1 MILGLRTP
9 LAFAAIFLAIC
20 AFVAAQEVPAKNQ
33 VSSPQRAEL
42 LSQLDGAFNGI
53 VERALPAVVQ
63 IQVSG
68 YGPPE
73 HAEGDADTSVIQ
85 RQRAIG
91 SGVIVEP
98 DGYIMTNAHV
108 VAGAQRIRVVLAPTP
123 TELVEGKASFMRR
136 HRVFDAR
143 LLGLDRKVDLALIKI
158 DEKDLPY
165 IPLKSDFR
173 IQLGQL
179 AVAIGSPEGLEHTVT
194 RGIVSAAGRQL
205 ELDKPMVY
213 IQTDAPIN
221 PGNSGGALID
231 RDGNL
236 VGLNTFILTEGGGS
250 EGLGFAIPEPVVR
263 FVYHELRDHGH
274 IRRSQIGAKAQTI
287 TPDLAAAL
295 HLPQDWGVIIS
306 DVIPDGPAEQAGLK
320 PKDIVLSVNGRPIDS
335 LPKFTISL
343 YLHPRE
349 APLNL
354 LVQRGS
360 ELQRLSITPVSVQAG
375 PERLSDLVDPKNL
388 IVPLGVFLLDLDKSL
403 ADALPGL
410 RSTSGVIV
418 AGTVD
423 YTPRLDADLEVGDVI
438 RSMNGAALSNTNDLR
453 TRLTQLKPGEPVVF
467 EVEREGA
474 FQFVTFEME

>member
-1 MILGLRTP
+1 
-9 LAFAAIFLAIC
+9 
-20 AFVAAQEVPAKNQ
+20 
-33 VSSPQRAEL
+33 
-42 LSQLDGAFNGI
+42 
-53 VERALPAVVQ
+53 
-63 IQVSG
+63 
-68 YGPPE
+68 
-73 HAEGDADTSVIQ
+73 
-85 RQRAIG
+85 
-91 SGVIVEP
+91 
-98 DGYIMTNAHV
+98 MTNAHV
-108 VAGAQRIRVVLAPTP
+108 VSGAQRIRVVIAPTP
-123 TELVEGKASFMRR
+123 TELIEGKSSFMRR

-143 LLGLDRKVDLALIKI
+143 LLGMDRKVDLALIKI

-165 IPLKSDFR
+165 IPLRSDFR

-179 AVAIGSPEGLEHTVT
+179 AIAIGSPEGLEHTVT

-295 HLPQDWGVIIS
+295 HLLQDWGVIIS
-306 DVIPDGPAEQAGLK
+306 DVIPEGPAEKAGLK
-320 PKDIVLSVNGRPIDS
+320 PKDIVLAVDGRPIDS

-343 YLHPRE
+343 YLHPRDSQ
-349 APLNL
+349 LNL

-360 ELQRLSITPVSVQAG
+360 ELQRLAITPVSVQAG
-375 PERLSDLVDPKNL
+375 PERLSDLADPKNL
-388 IVPLGVFLLDLDKSL
+388 IAPLGVFLLDLDKSL

-410 RSTSGVIV
+410 RSTSGLIV

-423 YTPRLDADLEVGDVI
+423 YTPRLDVDLEVGDVI
-438 RSMNGAALSNTNDLR
+438 RSMNGVSLANTNDLR
-453 TRLTQLKPGEPVVF
+453 SRLAAFKPGEPVVF
-467 EVEREGA
+467 EVERQGV
-474 FQFVTFEME
+474 FQFLTFEME